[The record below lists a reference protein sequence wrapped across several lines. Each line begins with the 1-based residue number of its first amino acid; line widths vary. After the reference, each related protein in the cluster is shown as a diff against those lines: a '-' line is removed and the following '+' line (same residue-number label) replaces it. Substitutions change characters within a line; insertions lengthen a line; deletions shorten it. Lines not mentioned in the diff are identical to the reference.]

1 MWNFIFVVVL
11 LLIPISSAF
20 SQEYADTNSTLSV
33 SLNHQTTFV
42 YHDSE
47 GYVIVIGLIENND
60 PLSFVPNVVLH
71 ANFFDDF
78 NSNSLEIIEGNSVLN
93 MIPPNGKSL
102 FVIRSETPDADI
114 HPSVEYIGK
123 YDCQFIGN
131 KSELQ
136 PMCWIPEKKELFF
149 IETFLWGRNDVP
161 LAAQGP
167 FVLLLV
173 N

>member
-1 MWNFIFVVVL
+1 MRNFIFVVVL

-20 SQEYADTNSTLSV
+20 SQEYADTNSTLNV

-47 GYVIVIGLIENND
+47 VYVIVIGLIENND

-71 ANFFDDF
+71 ANSFDDF

-93 MIPPNGKSL
+93 MITPNGKSP

-114 HPSVEYIGK
+114 HPFVEYIGK

-136 PMCWIPEKKELFF
+136 HMCWIPEKRVIFH
-149 IETFLWGRNDVP
+149 
-161 LAAQGP
+161 
-167 FVLLLV
+167 
-173 N
+173 

>member
-47 GYVIVIGLIENND
+47 GYVIIIGLIENND

-93 MIPPNGKSL
+93 MITPNGKSP
-102 FVIRSETPDADI
+102 FVIRSETPDVDI

-136 PMCWIPEKKELFF
+136 HMCWIPEKRVIFH
-149 IETFLWGRNDVP
+149 
-161 LAAQGP
+161 
-167 FVLLLV
+167 
-173 N
+173 

>member
-20 SQEYADTNSTLSV
+20 SQEYADTNSTLNV

-47 GYVIVIGLIENND
+47 GYVIIIGLIENND

-71 ANFFDDF
+71 ANSFDDF

-114 HPSVEYIGK
+114 HPFVEYIGK

-136 PMCWIPEKKELFF
+136 PMCWIPEKKSYFSLKHSSGT
-149 IETFLWGRNDVP
+149 ETMSHLQPRD
-161 LAAQGP
+161 
-167 FVLLLV
+167 LLYCYL
-173 N
+173 

>member
-47 GYVIVIGLIENND
+47 GYAIVVGLIENND

-136 PMCWIPEKKELFF
+136 PMCWIPEKKSYFSLKHSSGA
-149 IETFLWGRNDVP
+149 ETMSHLQPRD
-161 LAAQGP
+161 
-167 FVLLLV
+167 LLYCYL
-173 N
+173 

>member
-47 GYVIVIGLIENND
+47 GYVIIIGLIENND

-136 PMCWIPEKKELFF
+136 HMCWIPEKRVIFH
-149 IETFLWGRNDVP
+149 
-161 LAAQGP
+161 
-167 FVLLLV
+167 
-173 N
+173 